1 MSKSTPISNLP
12 NLKKQNQPAFEQ
24 RENDI
29 VKEILNEIDSD
40 KIPPAPAP
48 EPPQPQGPTPEQIQ
62 MMQQQQEQAMIQQQM
77 YEQQLMEQQM
87 REQQMQEQL
96 INIQMPNSENT
107 VQNSE
112 SNEVINKPFHLQLLE
127 SLKPSLLVGVI
138 VAVLS
143 VPVLNAVIE
152 RAVNSKEAFKRF
164 ALPLT
169 LFIKALIGGGM
180 FYGGSNVLEL

>member
-1 MSKSTPISNLP
+1 MSKSTPLSNLP
-12 NLKKQNQPAFEQ
+12 NLKKHNQPAFEQ

-40 KIPPAPAP
+40 KAP
-48 EPPQPQGPTPEQIQ
+48 PPQPESQGPTPEQIQMQQ

-87 REQQMQEQL
+87 REQQMQEQMM
-96 INIQMPNSENT
+96 NNQMPNTDNI
-107 VQNSE
+107 VQTAE
-112 SNEVINKPFHLQLLE
+112 LNEVSNASFHLQLLDT
-127 SLKPSLLVGVI
+127 LKPSLLVGVI
-138 VAVLS
+138 VAILS
-143 VPVLNAVIE
+143 VPVLSAVIE

-164 ALPLT
+164 ALPMT
-169 LFIKALIGGGM
+169 LFIKALLGGGM

>member
-1 MSKSTPISNLP
+1 MN
-12 NLKKQNQPAFEQ
+12 N
-24 RENDI
+24 
-29 VKEILNEIDSD
+29 
-40 KIPPAPAP
+40 
-48 EPPQPQGPTPEQIQ
+48 
-62 MMQQQQEQAMIQQQM
+62 
-77 YEQQLMEQQM
+77 
-87 REQQMQEQL
+87 
-96 INIQMPNSENT
+96 QMPNTDNI
-107 VQNSE
+107 VQTSE
-112 SNEVINKPFHLQLLE
+112 SNEVSNKPFHLQLLD